1 MTLVDID
8 NGGGYTCMGAGTKW
22 DTGYLLPNFTMKLN
36 HSETK
41 ANKNKKTKPLS
52 IN

>member
-1 MTLVDID
+1 MEEVIHVWGQAL
-8 NGGGYTCMGAGTKW
+8 NGIP
-22 DTGYLLPNFTMKLN
+22 GYLLPNFTMKLN